1 MKIVTVSR
9 EYGAGGNAIARAA
22 AKTLGVEVYDRD
34 IIARTAAAS
43 SIEPARIEREGEEIT
58 VTETLLRNITPISY
72 EQKDYIFETQREVVL
87 EFARKGPCVIIGRCA
102 DVILREAGIE
112 SLNVY
117 IYADREDRAQRVG
130 EYIQSQDRVEI
141 FRAMRKKDRARRAY
155 YEHYT
160 GQEWGDC
167 HNYDLALN
175 SGTLGFDECV
185 RFICEAVQRD

>member
-22 AKTLGVEVYDRD
+22 AKALGVEVYDRD
-34 IIARTAAAS
+34 IIARTAAES
-43 SIEPARIEREGEEIT
+43 SLEPSQIEREGEEIST
-58 VTETLLRNITPISY
+58 AEAILRNITPISY

-87 EFARKGPCVIIGRCA
+87 DFARKGPCVIIGRCA
-102 DVILREAGIE
+102 DVILREEGID

-117 IYADREDRAQRVG
+117 IYADPEHRAERVA
-130 EYIQSQDRVEI
+130 EYIHSQDHVEI
-141 FRAMRKKDRARRAY
+141 QRAMKKKDRARRAY

-160 GQEWGDC
+160 DQEWGDC

-185 RFICEAVQRD
+185 RYICEAASKD

>member
-22 AKTLGVEVYDRD
+22 AKALGVEVYDRD
-34 IIARTAAAS
+34 IIARTAAES
-43 SIEPARIEREGEEIT
+43 SLEPSQIEREGEEIST
-58 VTETLLRNITPISY
+58 AEAILRNITPISY

-87 EFARKGPCVIIGRCA
+87 DFARKGPCVIIGRCA
-102 DVILREAGIE
+102 DVILREEGID

-117 IYADREDRAQRVG
+117 IYADPEHGAERVA
-130 EYIQSQDRVEI
+130 EYIHSQDHVEI
-141 FRAMRKKDRARRAY
+141 QRAMKKKDRARRAY

-160 GQEWGDC
+160 DQEWGDC

-185 RFICEAVQRD
+185 RYICEAASKD